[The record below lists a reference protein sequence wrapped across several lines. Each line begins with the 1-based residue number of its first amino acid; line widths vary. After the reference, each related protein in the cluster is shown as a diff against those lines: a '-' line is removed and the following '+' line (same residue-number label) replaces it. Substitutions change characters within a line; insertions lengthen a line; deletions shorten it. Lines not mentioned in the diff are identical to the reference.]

1 MFLSPVKT
9 SVITDSTSEAKR
21 SEKRCLELSG
31 HSDVAPA
38 VASSSILPTPTR
50 PEEVA
55 MAVEDVPIAAIID
68 GAVQ

>member
-1 MFLSPVKT
+1 MKT
-9 SVITDSTSEAKR
+9 SVITDSMSEAKR
-21 SEKRCLELSG
+21 SEEGCLELSG

-38 VASSSILPTPTR
+38 VASSSIPTQTR

-55 MAVEDVPIAAIID
+55 MAMEDVPIAAIID